1 MKKKLIIPI
10 IIIAFICGLL
20 IINNSFSLNEEET
33 NTSNDKIQVSLQN
46 IREVEE
52 INEVEEKELKKSQAI
67 PSINN
72 NKIENISFSFHNP
85 GDYLSF
91 IFDIVNSDKD
101 NIEISKIN
109 INDIKCNGEY
119 SEEEL
124 KKICD
129 NISIDMIYES
139 SNKEVKEGN
148 TIFSNSKMPV
158 NIMITYD
165 NGPNTK
171 EDVNV
176 TIDNLTIEY
185 EFKKSNY

>member
-10 IIIAFICGLL
+10 IIIAFICGLV

-33 NTSNDKIQVSLQN
+33 NTSNNNVQVSLQN

-67 PSINN
+67 PSI
-72 NKIENISFSFHNP
+72 HNP

-101 NIEISKIN
+101 NIEISKIK
-109 INDIKCNGEY
+109 IDDIKCNGEY

-124 KKICD
+124 KNICD
-129 NISIDMIYES
+129 NISIDMIYER

-185 EFKKSNY
+185 EFKKSN